1 MPRRKGTSFRQNTV
15 RLDEH
20 RHAALM
26 ALALFTG
33 RPMAELIREAVDLAL
48 EANR

>member
-15 RLDEH
+15 RLSAH
-20 RHAALM
+20 HNAALM

-33 RPMAELIREAVDLAL
+33 RPMAELIREAVDLTL
-48 EANR
+48 EANP

>member
-1 MPRRKGTSFRQNTV
+1 MPRRKGRLRQNTV
-15 RLDEH
+15 RLSDFH
-20 RHAALM
+20 NAALM

-33 RPMAELIREAVDLAL
+33 RPMAELIREAVDLTL